1 MKNKRLIGICFALIS
16 ASFWGIGGTVAQYL
30 FQQKQID
37 VNWFVTVR
45 LLVGG
50 LLLVGSQLLIGKNIF
65 GIWQQKYTAVR
76 LIIFSIVGMLL
87 VQYSY
92 MISIALGNAA
102 MATLLQYLAPVFIIV
117 YYILI
122 GQQRFTKFDALL
134 ICLTVGGTFLLLTNG
149 QIDSLS
155 VPLSAMIWG
164 IISGLSLAFYTLYAK
179 PLLASQPSI
188 LVVGWAMLVAGV
200 LFNFVAPFWQ
210 VGEASIFDTSTYAAL
225 TFTILCGTALA
236 FWLFVASL
244 NYISPKET
252 SIFGTL
258 EPLTA
263 VVSSIVWLSLPFGLW
278 QFVGALCIM
287 GMVLGLSF
295 IPTQPKTAAS

>member
-1 MKNKRLIGICFALIS
+1 MENKRWIGIFFALIS
-16 ASFWGIGGTVAQYL
+16 SSFWGIGGTVAQYL
-30 FQQKQID
+30 FQQKNID

-45 LLVGG
+45 LLLGG

-65 GIWQQKYTAVR
+65 SIWQHKYTALR
-76 LIIFSIVGMLL
+76 LVIFSIVGMLL

-117 YYILI
+117 YYILR
-122 GQQRFTKFDALL
+122 GQQPFTKFDML
-134 ICLTVGGTFLLLTNG
+134 IIVLTVSGTFLLLTNG
-149 QIDSLS
+149 DIHSLS
-155 VPLSAMIWG
+155 VPVAAIIWG

-179 PLLASQPSI
+179 PLLATQPSI

-210 VGEASIFDTSTYAAL
+210 VGDASFSSSTYIGL
-225 TFTILCGTALA
+225 TFSIVCGTALA
-236 FWLFVASL
+236 FWLFIASL

-263 VVSSIVWLSLPFGLW
+263 VVSSIVWLSLPFGIW
-278 QFVGALCIM
+278 QFVGALCII
-287 GMVLGLSF
+287 GMVLGLSLM
-295 IPTQPKTAAS
+295 PKKE

>member
-1 MKNKRLIGICFALIS
+1 MENKRWIGIFFALIS

-30 FQQKQID
+30 FQQKNID

-45 LLVGG
+45 LLLGG

-65 GIWQQKYTAVR
+65 SIWQHKYTALR
-76 LIIFSIVGMLL
+76 LVIFSIVGMLL

-117 YYILI
+117 YYILR
-122 GQQRFTKFDALL
+122 GQQPFTKFDML
-134 ICLTVGGTFLLLTNG
+134 IIVLTVSGTFLLLTNG
-149 QIDSLS
+149 DIHSLS
-155 VPLSAMIWG
+155 VPVAAIIWG

-179 PLLASQPSI
+179 PLLATQPSI

-200 LFNFVAPFWQ
+200 LFNFIAPFWQ
-210 VGEASIFDTSTYAAL
+210 VGDASFSSSTYIGL
-225 TFTILCGTALA
+225 TFSIVCGTALA
-236 FWLFVASL
+236 FWLFIASL

-263 VVSSIVWLSLPFGLW
+263 VVSSIVWLSLPFGIW
-278 QFVGALCIM
+278 QFVGALCII
-287 GMVLGLSF
+287 GMVLGLSLM
-295 IPTQPKTAAS
+295 PKKE

>member
-1 MKNKRLIGICFALIS
+1 MENKRWIGIFFALIS

-30 FQQKQID
+30 FQQKNID

-45 LLVGG
+45 LLLGG

-65 GIWQQKYTAVR
+65 SIWQHKYTALR
-76 LIIFSIVGMLL
+76 LVIFSIVGMLL

-117 YYILI
+117 YYILR
-122 GQQRFTKFDALL
+122 GQQPFTKFDML
-134 ICLTVGGTFLLLTNG
+134 IIVLTVSGTFLLLTNG
-149 QIDSLS
+149 DIHSLS
-155 VPLSAMIWG
+155 VPVAAIIWG

-179 PLLASQPSI
+179 PLLATQPSI

-210 VGEASIFDTSTYAAL
+210 VGDANFSSSTYIGL
-225 TFTILCGTALA
+225 TFSIVCGTALA
-236 FWLFVASL
+236 FWLFIASL

-263 VVSSIVWLSLPFGLW
+263 VVSSIVWLSLPFGIW
-278 QFVGALCIM
+278 QFVGALCII
-287 GMVLGLSF
+287 GMVLGLSLM
-295 IPTQPKTAAS
+295 PKKE